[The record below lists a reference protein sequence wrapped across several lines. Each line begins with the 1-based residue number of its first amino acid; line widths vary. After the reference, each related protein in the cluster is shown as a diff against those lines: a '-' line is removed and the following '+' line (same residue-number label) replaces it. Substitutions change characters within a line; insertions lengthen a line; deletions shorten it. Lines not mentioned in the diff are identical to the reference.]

1 MQLETN
7 PRTKKKNTPHA
18 SQSPFE
24 NWDNISWI
32 RSRPIRQGEISGL
45 PFSPDLMPLASHPAI
60 ASDSERWLQV
70 LAYKLLGYLKFTTL
84 LELNYVNPI
93 TAALAAGRAPFKVTA
108 QQRSDALRVYC
119 DEAGHALFT
128 EELTTQVQKKF
139 GLHQSML
146 GRPRMELVLE
156 KILEENK
163 TELSPHLIKLFF
175 VAISE
180 TLISRYLNSLPHDEK
195 VDPLVRQVV
204 ADHAD
209 DEVRHNIYYRNIF
222 PILWDSLTCYEKEE
236 VGKLLPKL
244 VCAFLGPDKDFE
256 YRVLRQIGFKQADA
270 KGILEET
277 YIPSEVAKSVKNAA
291 APTLKMFRDAGIFNI
306 AAVEQVFADYDYI

>member
-1 MQLETN
+1 MKLE
-7 PRTKKKNTPHA
+7 KKIETPKIKNTYR
-18 SQSPFE
+18 SPFE
-24 NWDNISWI
+24 RWDDVSWI
-32 RSRPIRQGEISGL
+32 RSRPIRQGKITGL

-60 ASDSERWLQV
+60 EKDSERWLQV

-128 EELTTQVQKKF
+128 EELAMQVQETF
-139 GLHQSML
+139 GLHPSML

-163 TELSPHLIKLFF
+163 SELSPHLIKLFF

-180 TLISRYLNSLPHDEK
+180 TLISKYLNSLPHDK
-195 VDPLVRQVV
+195 NVDPLVREVV

-209 DEVRHNIYYRNIF
+209 DEAKHNIYYRNLF
-222 PILWDSLTCYEKEE
+222 PILWDNLTCYEKEE
-236 VGKLLPKL
+236 IGKLLPKL
-244 VCAFLGPDKDFE
+244 VCAFLGPDKEFE
-256 YRVLRQIGFKQADA
+256 YRVLRQIGFNQNDA
-270 KGILEET
+270 KGILLEV
-277 YIPSEVAKSVKNAA
+277 YIPSEVASSVKKAA
-291 APTLKMFRDAGIFNI
+291 SPTLKMFEDAGVFEI
-306 AAVEQVFADYDYI
+306 AAVEQVFADYEYI